1 MFLCVC
7 PSTFTEEKL
16 LFNARTI
23 PLLAFYTGLVA
34 VSTLIFTV
42 YIPAT
47 RGYFN
52 IGESAVYI
60 VALLGGPYIGAF
72 AGGVGSM
79 IADIILTYFFFAPA
93 TLVIKGV
100 EGGILG
106 LLAARKPRLKP
117 RYWRLLSLIVGTILF
132 SSVYLL
138 GSTYYIGS
146 SEISLGLPGF
156 GASFTVSM
164 TQEIWALIGLIIGAL
179 IVLIS
184 FVVRPEVGWLVLSAA
199 VSGFFMVLGYYLYE
213 EFVLGYVALAEVPFN
228 VGQVLVGITI
238 AIPVYNS
245 LRALKRTK

>member
-1 MFLCVC
+1 
-7 PSTFTEEKL
+7 L
-16 LFNARTI
+16 LNARTI

-34 VSTLIFTV
+34 VSTFIFTV
-42 YIPAT
+42 YVPAT

-52 IGESAVYI
+52 IGESAVYL
-60 VALLGGPYIGAF
+60 VALLAGPYVGAF

-79 IADIILTYFFFAPA
+79 IADIILGYIFFAPA

-100 EGGILG
+100 EGGVLG
-106 LLAARKPRLKP
+106 LLAARKPQLKP
-117 RYWRLLSLIVGTILF
+117 GYWRLLSFIVGAILF

-138 GSTYYIGS
+138 GSTYYVGS
-146 SEISLGLPGF
+146 SMISLNLPGLF
-156 GASFTVSM
+156 WVSFTVSM

-184 FVVRPEVGWLVLSAA
+184 FLARPEVGWLVFSAA

-213 EFVLGYVALAEVPFN
+213 EFVLGYVALAEIPFN

-238 AIPVYNS
+238 AIPAYNS
-245 LRALKRTK
+245 LRALKSTK

>member
-1 MFLCVC
+1 ML
-7 PSTFTEEKL
+7 
-16 LFNARTI
+16 NARTI

-34 VSTLIFTV
+34 VSTFIFTV
-42 YIPAT
+42 YVPAT

-52 IGESAVYI
+52 IGESAVYL
-60 VALLGGPYIGAF
+60 VALLAGPYVGAF

-79 IADIILTYFFFAPA
+79 IADIILGYIFFAPA

-100 EGGILG
+100 EGGVLG
-106 LLAARKPRLKP
+106 LLAARKPQLKP
-117 RYWRLLSLIVGTILF
+117 GYWRLLSFIVGAILF

-138 GSTYYIGS
+138 GSTYYVGS
-146 SEISLGLPGF
+146 SMISLNLPGLF
-156 GASFTVSM
+156 WVSFTVSM

-184 FVVRPEVGWLVLSAA
+184 FLARPEVGWLVFSAA

-213 EFVLGYVALAEVPFN
+213 EFVLGYVALAEIPFN

-238 AIPVYNS
+238 AIPAYNS
-245 LRALKRTK
+245 LRALKSTK

>member
-1 MFLCVC
+1 ML
-7 PSTFTEEKL
+7 
-16 LFNARTI
+16 NARTI

-42 YIPAT
+42 YVPAT

-60 VALLGGPYIGAF
+60 VALLAGPYAGAF

-79 IADIILTYFFFAPA
+79 IADLILGYFFFAPA

-100 EGGILG
+100 EGGVLG
-106 LLAARKPRLKP
+106 LLAARKPQLKP
-117 RYWRLLSLIVGTILF
+117 RYWRLLSIIVGAILS
-132 SSVYLL
+132 SSVFLL
-138 GSTYYIGS
+138 GSTYYVGS

-156 GASFTVSM
+156 GVSFTVSM
-164 TQEIWALIGLIIGAL
+164 TQAIWAIIGLIIGA
-179 IVLIS
+179 IVVLIS
-184 FVVRPEVGWLVLSAA
+184 FVARPEVGWLVLSAA

-213 EFVLGYVALAEVPFN
+213 EFILGYVALAEVPFN

-238 AIPVYNS
+238 AIPAYNS